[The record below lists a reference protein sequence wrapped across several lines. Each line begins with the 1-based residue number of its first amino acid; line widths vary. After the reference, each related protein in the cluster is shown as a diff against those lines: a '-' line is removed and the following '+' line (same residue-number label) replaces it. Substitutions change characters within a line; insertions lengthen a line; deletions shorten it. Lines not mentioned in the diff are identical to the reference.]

1 MLRAPAQGD
10 VPHPPR
16 PPDRDRVVALPV
28 VQVLLFGYAI
38 RTDVDDVRLAVVD
51 PAPDN
56 VTLALRNRFTGAGV
70 FRIVAVVPRPDDLD
84 SLFQTG
90 VAQQAIVFGQDFASD
105 LGRGEPAQL
114 LVITDAT
121 EPNTGSLLQA
131 YAEAVVESVGEVR
144 RVGRVTAGRPRIVPY
159 VRMRFNPTRD
169 SSNLFVPGLMA
180 FVLTI
185 ISALMTAI
193 SLTREKET
201 GTMEALLV
209 SPLRPWE
216 IIAGKVMPYLAIGF
230 ASLILVLVEARFVF
244 RVPAQGS
251 VLLLLMEGLLY
262 VLVSLAFGILIS
274 ARTSSQRLAMMG
286 AFLARCCRT
295 CCCLVSSFRS
305 RVCLRS
311 LRWISF
317 IFPGRWFVVI
327 ARGIMLKGIG
337 LEYLWRET
345 LYSPHSRPC
354 CWPRASARSARGWSR
369 GAADSVPGAGRSAPH
384 RARPHPARADADCA
398 DGAARH
404 PLECRHVRDPQHPD
418 SGRRFRSDLHV
429 AWRCQSSRR
438 ESATSRSSIRHRRSI
453 AAMSGCSTAASRW
466 PW

>member
-1 MLRAPAQGD
+1 MTALHGLLRKEFF
-10 VPHPPR
+10 HIR
-16 PPDRDRVVALPV
+16 RDRRTATVLVALPV
-28 VQVLLFGYAI
+28 VQVLLFGSAI

-51 PAPDN
+51 PVPNN
-56 VTLALRNRFTGAGV
+56 VTLALRNRFTAAGV
-70 FRIVAVVPRPDDLD
+70 FRIVAVVPRTEDVDP
-84 SLFQTG
+84 LFQTG
-90 VAQQAIVFGQDFASD
+90 AAQQAIVFSHDFASD

-131 YAEAVVESVGEVR
+131 YAEAVVNQWAAPSGPAR
-144 RVGRVTAGRPRIVPY
+144 SITIVPQ
-159 VRMRFNPTRD
+159 VRMRFNPTRA

-185 ISALMTAI
+185 ICALMTAI

-216 IIAGKVMPYLAIGF
+216 IIAGKVAPYLAVGF
-230 ASLILVLVEARFVF
+230 ASLLLVLVEARFVF
-244 RVPAQGS
+244 AVPVRGS
-251 VLLLLMEGLLY
+251 VLLLLTEGLLY

-286 AFLARCCRT
+286 VFLTTLLPNVLLSGFIFPVESMPA
-295 CCCLVSSFRS
+295 L
-305 RVCLRS
+305 

-345 LYSPHSRPC
+345 LY
-354 CWPRASARSARGWSR
+354 
-369 GAADSVPGAGRSAPH
+369 
-384 RARPHPARADADCA
+384 
-398 DGAARH
+398 
-404 PLECRHVRDPQHPD
+404 
-418 SGRRFRSDLHV
+418 
-429 AWRCQSSRR
+429 
-438 ESATSRSSIRHRRSI
+438 I
-453 AAMSGCSTAASRW
+453 AVLGTVLLAASVRSFRERLE
-466 PW
+466 